1 MIRLALLLIAASTVG
16 MAPAQDF
23 SDPMRPPP
31 LAMQKYRLEK
41 LKNLPPAKTALRAR
55 AAEPAWELNS
65 ILLSEQRQHAIINN
79 TLVRKGGIV
88 DGAKLVN
95 IEPGSVRLVQRGKV
109 IKLSLPAKKQTVK
122 KSRNEN

>member
-1 MIRLALLLIAASTVG
+1 MTRLALLFIALLAGGV
-16 MAPAQDF
+16 APAQDF
-23 SDPMRPPP
+23 YDPMRPPP
-31 LAMQKYRLEK
+31 LALQKYRLEK
-41 LKNLPPAKTALRAR
+41 LKNQPPAKTAVTAR
-55 AAEPAWELNS
+55 STKPAWELNS

-88 DGAKLVN
+88 DGAKLVK

>member
-1 MIRLALLLIAASTVG
+1 MLCIGFLVMG
-16 MAPAQDF
+16 VAPAQEY

-31 LAMQKYRLEK
+31 LALQKYRLEK
-41 LKNLPPAKTALRAR
+41 LKNQPPTKTITAVKAKQ
-55 AAEPAWELNS
+55 PAWELNS

-79 TLVRKGGIV
+79 TLVRKGGTV
-88 DGAKLVN
+88 NGAKLVK
-95 IEPGSVRLVQRGKV
+95 IEPGSVRLVKRGKV